1 MGGNRRQYAIR
12 RRTGFSPWTERYTDD
27 MRIASI
33 TAGAAGMYCG
43 SCMRD
48 NTLAAALCELGH
60 DALLIPT
67 YTPIRT
73 DETNVSQQRVFFGGI
88 NVYLEQKTGI
98 FRHTPWW
105 LDRLFNFPG
114 LLRWVSKFAV
124 SVRAEELGDLTLSML
139 EGTNG
144 KQRKEVEKFVRWF
157 ESDWRPDVILMTN
170 VLLSG
175 LVPELKRRVKAPII
189 ATLQGDDIYLEMLP
203 PEVRKKAIEK
213 IRENCRQ
220 VDGYIATC
228 NYYADFMSGYLGL
241 PREKFHVVYPGIRI
255 TPLTPV
261 PSPPEVSGQGRN
273 EGERRQPHAGSR
285 SADRPAIGYFARIA
299 PEKGLHHLVD
309 AFILLRKS
317 ANAPD
322 CRLRFSGWLGEHNK
336 AYLNENLKKLHDAG
350 LANHFEHVESP
361 THEDKIRFLQ
371 SVDILSVPA
380 PYREPKGLYV
390 LEALSQGVPVVQP
403 RHGSFPE
410 LIELTGGGLLHN
422 PDDPADLAENLRTL
436 VADATLRREFGRK
449 GQAAVRDRFNAETM
463 ARNTLAVLQKY
474 V

>member
-1 MGGNRRQYAIR
+1 
-12 RRTGFSPWTERYTDD
+12 

-73 DETNVSQQRVFFGGI
+73 DEIDVSQQRVFFGGI
-88 NVYLEQKTGI
+88 NVYLEQKSGI

-105 LDRLFNFPG
+105 LDRLVNFPG

-124 SVRAEELGDLTLSML
+124 SVRAEELGVLTLSML
-139 EGTNG
+139 DGTHG
-144 KQRKEVEKFVRWF
+144 KQRKEVEKFVLWF
-157 ESDWRPDVILMTN
+157 ETDWRPDVILLTN

-175 LVPELKRRVKAPII
+175 LVPELKRRLNVPIV
-189 ATLQGDDIYLEMLP
+189 ATLQGDDIFLEMLP
-203 PEVRKKAIEK
+203 PDVRKKAIEK
-213 IRENCRQ
+213 IRENCHQ

-228 NYYADFMSGYLGL
+228 NYYADFMAGYLGL

-255 TPLTPV
+255 TPLTPN
-261 PSPPEVSGQGRN
+261 PSPPEAG
-273 EGERRQPHAGSR
+273 GEERIAADSR
-285 SADRPAIGYFARIA
+285 PPTIGYFARIA

-309 AFILLRKS
+309 AFIMLRKTP
-317 ANAPD
+317 NAPN
-322 CRLRFSGWLGEHNK
+322 CRLRFSGWLGEHNR
-336 AYLNENLKKLHDAG
+336 AYLNEILKKLADAG
-350 LANHFEHVESP
+350 LSNDFEHVESP
-361 THEDKIRFLQ
+361 THDDKIRFLR
-371 SVDILSVPA
+371 SVDVLSVPA

-410 LIELTGGGLLHN
+410 LIEQTGGGLLHI
-422 PDDPADLAENLRTL
+422 PDDPADLANNLRKL
-436 VADATLRREFGRK
+436 LEDAAMRQEFGRS
-449 GQAAVRDRFNAETM
+449 GQAAVAERFNAETM

-474 V
+474 VV